1 MFKFLIYIK
10 FKHKF
15 ISENFNQKNYYNF
28 SLEIL
33 ILIIMYKL

>member
-15 ISENFNQKNYYNF
+15 ISENFNQKIYNN
-28 SLEIL
+28 SNLEIL
-33 ILIIMYKL
+33 ILIKMYKL